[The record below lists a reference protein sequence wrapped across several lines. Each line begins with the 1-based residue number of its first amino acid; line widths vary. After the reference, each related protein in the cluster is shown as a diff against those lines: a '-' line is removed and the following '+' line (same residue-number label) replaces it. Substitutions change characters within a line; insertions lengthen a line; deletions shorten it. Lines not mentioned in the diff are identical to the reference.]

1 MTESYRTTSHELF
14 LIFGLSANFLHF
26 SSFLLPSS
34 SFFFFNKMAI
44 SISPLPES
52 TIPSA
57 PKRNLDPQFGRVVEG
72 IDLANLSDSELSS
85 IQELLYAHSVLVFPN
100 TKLSSE
106 KQYQLTKSFDP
117 TSENYGH
124 KGRQKQSILHPD
136 LKTIPDVPQV
146 QLIGNGLV
154 KEHEGLVDARLKHPH
169 HKTFHK
175 TVVSEQDE
183 KAGKTRFYRLVN
195 IDLEPS
201 CDPLSHPN

>member
-1 MTESYRTTSHELF
+1 
-14 LIFGLSANFLHF
+14 
-26 SSFLLPSS
+26 
-34 SFFFFNKMAI
+34 MAI
-44 SISPLPES
+44 SISSFPES
-52 TIPSA
+52 TIPNA

-72 IDLANLSDSELSS
+72 IDLANLTDSELSS
-85 IQELLYAHSVLVFPN
+85 IQELLYTHSVLVFPN

-124 KGRQKQSILHPD
+124 GNKGRQEKSILHPD

-169 HKTFHK
+169 HKSFHK

-183 KAGKTRFYRLVN
+183 KSGKTRFYRLVSKIRN
-195 IDLEPS
+195 F
-201 CDPLSHPN
+201 PLIWRV